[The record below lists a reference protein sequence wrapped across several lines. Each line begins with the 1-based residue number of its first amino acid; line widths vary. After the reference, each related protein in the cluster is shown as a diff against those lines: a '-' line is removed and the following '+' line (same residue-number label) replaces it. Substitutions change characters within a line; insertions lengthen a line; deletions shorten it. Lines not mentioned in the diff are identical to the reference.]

1 MKEFFQKIK
10 GSSSPPPRIG
20 RGEILSGVL
29 GSAVA
34 FLLIGLLHGLFMEAI
49 ALPLLMAPLGASA
62 ALIFGAPKSPLA
74 QPRNVIF
81 GHAVSALVGVT
92 IYKLVGGNDIAGI
105 CLAVSL
111 AIGLMNL
118 TGTLHP
124 PGGATAFLAVAG
136 GEGVY
141 SLGYWFVL
149 SPCIAGSIL
158 MILIALVVN
167 NIPSRQRYP
176 LFW

>member
-1 MKEFFQKIK
+1 MKSFFEKLK
-10 GSSSPPPRIG
+10 GSSPPPPRSG
-20 RGEILSGVL
+20 LGDILPGVL
-29 GSAVA
+29 GCAVA
-34 FLLIGLLHGLFMEAI
+34 FLLIGFLHGLFVEAL
-49 ALPLLMAPLGASA
+49 AHPLLMAPFGASA
-62 ALIFGAPKSPLA
+62 ALVFGAPKSPLA
-74 QPRNVIF
+74 QPRNVIL
-81 GHAVSALVGVT
+81 GHAISALIGVT

-105 CLAVSL
+105 CLAVPL

-118 TGTLHP
+118 TGTFHP
-124 PGGATAFLAVAG
+124 PGGATAFMAVAG
-136 GEGVY
+136 GEGIH

-167 NIPSRQRYP
+167 NIPSHQRYP

>member
-10 GSSSPPPRIG
+10 GTSPPPPKIG
-20 RGEILSGVL
+20 RGDMLSGVL

-34 FLLIGLLHGLFMEAI
+34 FLLIGVLHVLFKEATS
-49 ALPLLMAPLGASA
+49 LPLLMASFGASA
-62 ALIFGAPKSPLA
+62 ALVFGAPKSPLA
-74 QPRNVIF
+74 QPRNVIL
-81 GHAVSALVGVT
+81 GHAISALIGVT

-105 CLAVSL
+105 CLAVPL

-118 TGTLHP
+118 TGTFHP
-124 PGGATAFLAVAG
+124 PGGATAFMAVAG
-136 GEGVY
+136 GEGIH